1 MILLSLFV
9 NLEGKMASRTPPP
22 IITPAVC
29 STVPTSF
36 LNSCGG
42 HWKTSAES
50 LFLPIRDKNYSLD
63 GKIISIESKFNGITN
78 MKQNESFIRIESPL
92 ENASNSS
99 TVIQEVPA
107 EVVAEASHE
116 TGIGNMTPTK
126 KTVQQFMERAIAN

>member
-1 MILLSLFV
+1 
-9 NLEGKMASRTPPP
+9 
-22 IITPAVC
+22 
-29 STVPTSF
+29 
-36 LNSCGG
+36 
-42 HWKTSAES
+42 
-50 LFLPIRDKNYSLD
+50 
-63 GKIISIESKFNGITN
+63 

-99 TVIQEVPA
+99 TLIQEVPA